1 VSTGSAVDD
10 ERHTETVTL
19 NFAKVKVEYFMQN
32 SQGSKEPGG
41 EMAFDIA
48 GNSKD

>member
-1 VSTGSAVDD
+1 
-10 ERHTETVTL
+10 L

-32 SQGSKEPGG
+32 ANGSKEPGG

-48 GNSKD
+48 GNAKE